1 MTSKIQSEK
10 IVGKMYESQ
19 NQSKPRRDF
28 KKPGSED
35 TGMDWEACKSVPV
48 FQSSSWEPD
57 INWS

>member
-28 KKPGSED
+28 KKPGSCYD
-35 TGMDWEACKSVPV
+35 KYRLLM
-48 FQSSSWEPD
+48 SWGND
-57 INWS
+57 NW